1 MSDRRPVILIAA
13 HGERGGAAN
22 NQRLASLVEAVS
34 AMIPEADV
42 GSVLASVEG
51 VVPAALAA
59 CGDRPVI
66 CLPLLFSD
74 GFFMTERLKPFF
86 HGEGRHLARPFV
98 FWPRFTPFL
107 ADNLALRLISRA
119 EDPRVILIAHG
130 SQRSSRSAEGARYV
144 GSRLAAR
151 YGRVEVGFLEQAP
164 FAAEVIAS
172 AEPPY
177 AAVGLFFGDGLHGGE
192 DFDVLVGGAPKLPAA
207 AFTVGDIPS
216 LPALV
221 ADEARVMLERL
232 PLG

>member
-1 MSDRRPVILIAA
+1 MSSLRPVILIAA

-22 NQRLASLVEAVS
+22 NQRLASLVESVA

-42 GSVLASVEG
+42 GSVLVSVDG

-59 CGDRPVI
+59 CGERPVI
-66 CLPLLFSD
+66 CLPLLFSE
-74 GFFMTERLKPFF
+74 GFFLTERLKPFF
-86 HGEGRHLARPFV
+86 NDPGRHLARPFA
-98 FWPRFTPFL
+98 FWPRFAPFL
-107 ADNLALRLISRA
+107 ADNLALRLISKA
-119 EDPRVILIAHG
+119 VDPRVVLIAHG
-130 SQRSSRSAEGARYV
+130 SQRSSRSAEGARHV
-144 GSRLAAR
+144 AGRLAAR

-164 FAAEVIAS
+164 FASDVIAG

-192 DFDVLVGGAPKLPAA
+192 DFDVLVAGASKLPAA
-207 AFTVGDIPS
+207 AFTIGDIPG

-221 ADEARVMLERL
+221 AAEARDMLERL